1 MAKTTSTEQTPG
13 VLMATVTLIMP
24 HTHGGID
31 YAIGDQIDVT
41 EAQKAWLAQRGI
53 ISAE

>member
-1 MAKTTSTEQTPG
+1 MAKTTNAEQTPG

-31 YAIGDQIDVT
+31 YAIGETIDVT
-41 EAQKAWLAQRGI
+41 EAQKAWLEQRGI
-53 ISAE
+53 ISSE